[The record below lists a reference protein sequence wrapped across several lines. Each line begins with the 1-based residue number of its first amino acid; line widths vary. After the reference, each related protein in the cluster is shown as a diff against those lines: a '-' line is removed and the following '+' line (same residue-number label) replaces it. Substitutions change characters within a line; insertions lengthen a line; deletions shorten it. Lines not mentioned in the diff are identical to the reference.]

1 MKNNFVHKYQILV
14 IQSLVD
20 AITQFVTIRFTDN
33 SLKEGSGCQF
43 TYSNKLRRERAPSST
58 RSCFF
63 HIVSTSASALLS
75 LSLPLCART
84 LSFSNQPTRAYTRI
98 PVIITH
104 KFTLAGREE
113 RPKRKVHPTF
123 FFSPFSVSYQNFR
136 DRSSKVIHEYSR
148 ERFPRRI
155 HGSGRPVAERFRG
168 TPSFRENSFRGIRS
182 SKCIREKKKR
192 RKGKKKR
199 NGSHDGRGRGM
210 KRLAFRHAAMIDT
223 TASQLASSTYIREV
237 QRIFA
242 G

>member
-20 AITQFVTIRFTDN
+20 AIAQFVTIRFTDN
-33 SLKEGSGCQF
+33 SLKEGSGV
-43 TYSNKLRRERAPSST
+43 SLRIPTNYEENELLPRHAPAFST
-58 RSCFF
+58 LFP
-63 HIVSTSASALLS
+63 HQPALSS
-75 LSLPLCART
+75 LSPSPLCART

-182 SKCIREKKKR
+182 SKCIRGKKKR